1 MVMLIKLLITNYH
14 SKCEHI
20 ELYTYI
26 RPAERGDRGRQISP
40 GPQALG
46 ASIGIFLWG
55 PSHFFGRNISV
66 EKIGGGEI
74 FQEKLSNRGQ
84 RKKFAPGPRKALCG
98 PGCSIQTSS

>member
-26 RPAERGDRGRQISP
+26 RPAERGDRGGKFPRAP
-40 GPQALG
+40 RLWGPLVIFCG
-46 ASIGIFLWG
+46 APVIFSGEIFLWKKLG
-55 PSHFFGRNISV
+55 G
-66 EKIGGGEI
+66 KIFSGKI
-74 FQEKLSNRGQ
+74 VNRGQ

-98 PGCSIQTSS
+98 PGCSIKISS